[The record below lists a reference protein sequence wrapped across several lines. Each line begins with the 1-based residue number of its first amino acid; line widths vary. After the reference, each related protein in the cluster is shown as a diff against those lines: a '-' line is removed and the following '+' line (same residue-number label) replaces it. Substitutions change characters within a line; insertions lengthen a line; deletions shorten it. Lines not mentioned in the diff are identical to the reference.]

1 MMDAEQLV
9 ARLSAET
16 GTKSRFAPTRTIL
29 IGALAA
35 FAIAVVSSIILL
47 SPRPDLAASAAT
59 PIFLIKI
66 MFAMSVV
73 FGAGIIVRDL
83 SIPGRKP
90 RWWLPLTA
98 APFFIIA
105 LMAIEQTVLGHPT
118 GLEHDAKHASLIACL
133 WQIGLLGLPAFV
145 VISLIVRSMAP
156 TNLVRT
162 GVYVGLLSGAI
173 GAVGYVFHCSD
184 DYVAFVALGYTLA
197 MLLMAGIGG
206 LLGPRILRW

>member
-16 GTKSRFAPTRTIL
+16 GTQSRFAPTRTIL

-59 PIFLIKI
+59 PIFLIKMI
-66 MFAMSVV
+66 FAMSVV

-98 APFFIIA
+98 APFR
-105 LMAIEQTVLGHPT
+105 GHNQRET
-118 GLEHDAKHASLIACL
+118 
-133 WQIGLLGLPAFV
+133 
-145 VISLIVRSMAP
+145 
-156 TNLVRT
+156 
-162 GVYVGLLSGAI
+162 
-173 GAVGYVFHCSD
+173 
-184 DYVAFVALGYTLA
+184 
-197 MLLMAGIGG
+197 AG
-206 LLGPRILRW
+206 